1 MPLPDGFNDVAA
13 CFSDL
18 MQAVRGD
25 SGTHH
30 TDGEQRLLI
39 DQLRNALDRRAET
52 LAPSDPTFIAGTFA
66 VETLLYEGRYSR
78 VLKLQHRDLGTAYVL
93 KTLTTD
99 GASSASQA
107 ELLIREA
114 RIGLN
119 LDHPSLVGTSML
131 LRLADGSPGI
141 IQPWAGYSL
150 RERLEKDDETELDV
164 AQILH
169 DLLTALEALHNRGL
183 VHGDVTPS
191 NIILDPQ
198 RRIARL
204 ADFGLTIECGAS
216 WADLG
221 LAEAGS
227 PDYCAPEQSA
237 SSNASA
243 AMDLYSAGRVLLR
256 MLGTAPQG
264 QNFDLAQLAEHLC
277 SVDPANRPRTVKQ
290 ALEKLSQIRAKA

>member
-1 MPLPDGFNDVAA
+1 MPLPDGFSDVAA
-13 CFSDL
+13 RFNAL
-18 MQAVRGD
+18 MQAVRGHV
-25 SGTHH
+25 GTPNS
-30 TDGEQRLLI
+30 DGEQRLLI

-52 LAPSDPTFIAGTFA
+52 LAPSDPAFIAGTFA
-66 VETLLYEGRYSR
+66 VENLLYEGSHSR
-78 VLKLQHRDLGTAYVL
+78 VLKLRHRDLETAYVL

-107 ELLIREA
+107 DLLIREA

-119 LDHPSLVGTSML
+119 LDHPNMVKTSIL
-131 LRLADGSPGI
+131 LRLADGSPGL
-141 IQPWAGYSL
+141 IQPWSGYSL
-150 RERLEKDDETELDV
+150 RESLEREGRTGLDV
-164 AQILH
+164 AQIMH

-191 NIILDPQ
+191 NVILDPQ

-221 LAEAGS
+221 LAEVGS

-237 SSNASA
+237 SSKAA
-243 AMDLYSAGRVLLR
+243 TAMDLYGAGRVLLR
-256 MLGTAPQG
+256 MLNTVPQG
-264 QNFDLAQLAEHLC
+264 QNADLAQLADHLC
-277 SVDPANRPRTVKQ
+277 NIDPGKRPETAKEALAN
-290 ALEKLSQIRAKA
+290 LSRIGTRE

>member
-1 MPLPDGFNDVAA
+1 MPLPESFSDVAA
-13 CFSDL
+13 RFNAL
-18 MQAVRGD
+18 MQAVHGN
-25 SGTHH
+25 SGTPH

-39 DQLRNALDRRAET
+39 DRLRNALDRRAET

-66 VETLLYEGRYSR
+66 VETLLYEGRHSR
-78 VLKLQHRDLGTAYVL
+78 VLKLRHRDLGTAYVL
-93 KTLTTD
+93 KTLTKD

-114 RIGLN
+114 RVS
-119 LDHPSLVGTSML
+119 LDLHHPSLVGTSML
-131 LRLADGSPGI
+131 LRLADGSPGL
-141 IQPWAGYSL
+141 IQPWSGYSL
-150 RERLEKDDETELDV
+150 RESLEREGGTGLDV
-164 AQILH
+164 AQIMH

-191 NIILDPQ
+191 NIILDPL

-216 WADLG
+216 WSDLG

-237 SSNASA
+237 SSKAA
-243 AMDLYSAGRVLLR
+243 TAMDLYGAGRVLLR
-256 MLGTAPQG
+256 MLDTVPQG
-264 QNFDLAQLAEHLC
+264 HNADLAQLAEHLC
-277 SVDPANRPRTVKQ
+277 NIDPGNRPKTAKE
-290 ALEKLSQIRAKA
+290 ALANLSQIGARE